1 MEIRSANLFGAEKN
15 PMTNS
20 EIKVG
25 NAPCSW
31 GTLEFENIGSQTI
44 DYQTMLD
51 ELVATGY
58 TGTELGDWGFMP
70 TTPVDLAAAMTQRQ
84 LAMNGAFVPVALRNA
99 NAHEAGVAAAL
110 RTARLLA
117 ETARL
122 TQQTNAP
129 FIVLADDNGATPVR
143 TQNAGRITPEMG
155 LSDDE
160 WETFSRGADRIAQA
174 VYAETGLRTVFH
186 HHCAGFVETHA
197 EIERLL
203 ALTDPAYLGLVF
215 DTGHYAYGNG
225 GCAGI
230 AAALDAFADRIWY
243 VHFKDCS
250 ETVRT
255 QACAEGWDYFTAIRH
270 GIFCEL
276 GQGCVDFAAVLGW
289 LKAHNYQ
296 GYITVEQ
303 DVLPGMGSPKASAAR
318 NRAFLHTIGL

>member
-1 MEIRSANLFGAEKN
+1 M
-15 PMTNS
+15 PDMT
-20 EIKVG
+20 IKVG

-31 GTLEFENIGSQTI
+31 GTLEFENIGERTL

-58 TGTELGDWGFMP
+58 EGTELGDWGFMP
-70 TTPVDLAAAMTQRQ
+70 TTPAELAAAMTRRR

-99 NAHEAGVAAAL
+99 AAHDAGVATAL

-117 ETARL
+117 ETVRL
-122 TQQTNAP
+122 TQQAHAP
-129 FIVLADDNGATPVR
+129 FIVLADDNGVAPMR

-160 WETFSRGADRIAQA
+160 WITFARGADRIAQA

-203 ALTDPAYLGLVF
+203 ALTDPTYLGLVF

-230 AAALDAFADRIWY
+230 VAALDAFADRIWY
-243 VHFKDCS
+243 IHFKDCS
-250 ETVRT
+250 ESVRA
-255 QACAEGWDYFTAIRH
+255 QANAEGWDYFTAIRH

-276 GQGCVDFAAVLGW
+276 GQGCVDFAAVLRW
-289 LKAHNYQ
+289 LTAHNYQ
-296 GYITVEQ
+296 GFITVEQ
-303 DVLPGMGSPKASAAR
+303 DVLPGMGSPKESAAR
-318 NRAFLHTIGL
+318 NRAYLSKIGLSTKGAP